1 MLSEKRASITGPQES
16 YLKRLIDQCFSKHRW
31 PKTGFNYLDRNHLD
45 TLSMIEAS
53 RAINALKDCLTK
65 AN

>member
-16 YLKRLIDQCFSKHRW
+16 YLKRLIDQCFAKHRW
-31 PKTGFNYLDRNHLD
+31 PKTGFHYLDRNHLD
-45 TLSMIEAS
+45 ILSMNEAS
-53 RAINALKDCLTK
+53 RAINALKECLTK